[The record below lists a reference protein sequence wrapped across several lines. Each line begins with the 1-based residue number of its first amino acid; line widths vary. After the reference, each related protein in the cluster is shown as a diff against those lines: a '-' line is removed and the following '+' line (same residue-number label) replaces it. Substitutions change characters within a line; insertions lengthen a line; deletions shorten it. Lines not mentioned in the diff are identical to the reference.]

1 MIKYF
6 DLQRIS
12 DSFEP
17 EISDVII
24 RVLRSGWYLQ
34 GEENHLFEKAFA
46 DYCGTTCCVGVGNGL
61 DALTLIFM
69 AYCELG
75 EMQPGDEV
83 IVPANT
89 YIASILGVIRAGMRP
104 VFCEPSLLSCNIASE
119 KIESLITSRTKAI
132 LPVHLYGRCADM
144 QPIKDIARRHNLKV
158 VEDAAQAH
166 GAIYNGKRTGS
177 LGDAAGFSFYPA
189 KNLGALGDGGAVTT
203 NDESLAAMVRSIANY
218 GSSAKYVHL
227 YKGINSR
234 LDELQ
239 AAVLRLKLSRLD
251 ADNERRRLI
260 ASQYM
265 THIQNT
271 QLTLPRVDD
280 WQQHVFHIFPIFSSC
295 RDRLQTFL
303 AEEGIQTQIH
313 YPIPPH
319 KQEALTE
326 YAALSL
332 PVTEQIHREEL
343 SLPMSPLMTVE
354 EVAYVIA
361 AINLGINV
369 FSRSLHTVVQLLRSH
384 DVFLRIQYFALI
396 VLESALYV
404 AR

>member
-319 KQEALTE
+319 KHEALTE

-361 AINLGINV
+361 AINK
-369 FSRSLHTVVQLLRSH
+369 F
-384 DVFLRIQYFALI
+384 
-396 VLESALYV
+396 E
-404 AR
+404 

>member
-239 AAVLRLKLSRLD
+239 AAVLPLKLSRLD

-361 AINLGINV
+361 AINK
-369 FSRSLHTVVQLLRSH
+369 F
-384 DVFLRIQYFALI
+384 
-396 VLESALYV
+396 E
-404 AR
+404 

>member
-271 QLTLPRVDD
+271 QLILPRVDD

-295 RDRLQTFL
+295 RDRLQAFL
-303 AEEGIQTQIH
+303 TEEGIQTQIH
-313 YPIPPH
+313 YPITPH

-361 AINLGINV
+361 AINK
-369 FSRSLHTVVQLLRSH
+369 F
-384 DVFLRIQYFALI
+384 
-396 VLESALYV
+396 E
-404 AR
+404 

>member
-17 EISDVII
+17 EISDVMI
-24 RVLRSGWYLQ
+24 RVVRSGWYLQ
-34 GEENHLFEKAFA
+34 GEENQLFEEAFA

-75 EMQPGDEV
+75 EMQSGDEV

-89 YIASILGVIRAGMRP
+89 YIASILAVIRAGMKP
-104 VFCEPSLLSCNIASE
+104 VFCEPSLLSCNIAPE
-119 KIESLITSRTKAI
+119 KIESLITSRTRAI

-166 GAIYNGKRTGS
+166 GAICHGKRTGS

-203 NDESLAAMVRSIANY
+203 NDEALAMMVRSIANY

-234 LDELQ
+234 LDEIQ
-239 AAVLRLKLSRLD
+239 AAVLRLKLARLD
-251 ADNERRRLI
+251 IDNERRRMI
-260 ASQYM
+260 ARQY
-265 THIQNT
+265 ISGIRNPL
-271 QLTLPRVDD
+271 LTLPQIDD
-280 WQQHVFHIFPIFSSC
+280 WQQHVFHIFPVFSSC
-295 RDRLQTFL
+295 RDKLQAFL
-303 AEEGIQTQIH
+303 AEAGIQTQIH

-319 KQEALTE
+319 KQGALVE
-326 YAALSL
+326 YASLSL
-332 PVTEQIHREEL
+332 PVTEKIHCEEL
-343 SLPMSPLMTVE
+343 SLPMSPLMTDE
-354 EVAYVIA
+354 EVEQVILT
-361 AINLGINV
+361 INRFL
-369 FSRSLHTVVQLLRSH
+369 FS
-384 DVFLRIQYFALI
+384 
-396 VLESALYV
+396 
-404 AR
+404 

>member
-313 YPIPPH
+313 YPIPPY

-361 AINLGINV
+361 AINK
-369 FSRSLHTVVQLLRSH
+369 F
-384 DVFLRIQYFALI
+384 
-396 VLESALYV
+396 E
-404 AR
+404 